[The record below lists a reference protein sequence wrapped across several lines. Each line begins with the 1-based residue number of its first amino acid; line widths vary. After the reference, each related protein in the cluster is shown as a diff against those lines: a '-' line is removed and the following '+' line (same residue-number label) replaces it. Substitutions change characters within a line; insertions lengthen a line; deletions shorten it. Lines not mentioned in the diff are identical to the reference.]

1 MAKVTGIGGIFI
13 KFKDP
18 KRMNLWYKE
27 VLGLNVNDY
36 GVLFGFNHTSDKR
49 AFMQLGTFE
58 ESTKYFGKESQQ
70 VMLNFRVSGI
80 EDLLKDLS
88 SKGVKVVDEMETYD
102 YGKFVHIEDPE
113 GNRIELWEPVDR
125 EFETSETFHDM
136 E

>member
-18 KRMNLWYKE
+18 KKMNLWYKE

-36 GVLFGFNHTSDKR
+36 GVLFGFNHTADKR

-58 ESTKYFGKESQQ
+58 ENTKYFGEESQQ
-70 VMLNFRVSGI
+70 VMLNFRVT
-80 EDLLKDLS
+80 EMEELLKVLV
-88 SKGVKVVDEMETYD
+88 SKGLKLVDEIETYD